1 MNNLNC
7 RNTSRM
13 KYWSLQNSQ
22 AVIYERKTS
31 VDATAMPI
39 KEFVGR
45 FVICLLVDT
54 LVSAG
59 ISLDVCTG
67 DPTSKYYY
75 PLIMNYF
82 VTIRHENDQ
91 FVISVHRS
99 LPKTPSPGFG
109 NYFFYERFVCLRLF
123 SPGNLKAQN

>member
-1 MNNLNC
+1 
-7 RNTSRM
+7 M

-22 AVIYERKTS
+22 AVIYERRTS
-31 VDATAMPI
+31 VAATVMPM

-59 ISLDVCTG
+59 ISLDICTG

-75 PLIMNYF
+75 PNIINFYL
-82 VTIRHENDQ
+82 VTIRHETDQ
-91 FVISVHRS
+91 FVTSVHSS
-99 LPKTPSPGFG
+99 LPITPFPGFG
-109 NYFFYERFVCLRLF
+109 NCFLNERFLLISNFRRVLNVL
-123 SPGNLKAQN
+123 